1 MVYVSFIYVIFPAF
15 FLPRVNWKLNQIY
28 STARVAA
35 DEVVL
40 VVAVVLGLH
49 GPAHDV
55 LLARGAHQLP
65 HQMLLLLP
73 VRAGNQV
80 FTITETEMTLS
91 RAFSWS
97 TD

>member
-65 HQMLLLLP
+65 H
-73 VRAGNQV
+73 
-80 FTITETEMTLS
+80 
-91 RAFSWS
+91 
-97 TD
+97 